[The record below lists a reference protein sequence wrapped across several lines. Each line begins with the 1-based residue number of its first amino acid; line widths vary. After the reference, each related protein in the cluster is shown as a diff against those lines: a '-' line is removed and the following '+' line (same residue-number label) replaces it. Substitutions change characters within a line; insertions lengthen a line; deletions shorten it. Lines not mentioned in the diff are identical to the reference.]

1 MFEIKINTDFSAA
14 HSLRGYK
21 GKCEALHGH
30 NWKIEVIVVSSK
42 LNKLGMV
49 IDFKELKD
57 ILNKIIS
64 KLDHKHLNNINFFK
78 KVNPTSEQ
86 VAKYIYDRLTAKSK
100 GRFSVKKVTAWE
112 SDSAAAS
119 FSQA

>member
-1 MFEIKINTDFSAA
+1 MFEIKIDTDFSAA

-21 GKCEALHGH
+21 GKCEGLHGH
-30 NWKIEVIVVSSK
+30 NWKIELKVTSSK

-57 ILNKIIS
+57 MLEEIIR
-64 KLDHKHLNNINFFK
+64 KLDHKHLNKINFFK

-86 VAKYIYDRLTAKSK
+86 IAKYIYDRLAAKSK
-100 GRFSVKKVTAWE
+100 GKFTVKKVTVWE
-112 SDSAAAS
+112 SDSSAAS
-119 FSQA
+119 FSQV